1 MLFKNI
7 FKKLNTFHSAIM
19 WHPIQLTR
27 RRGYG
32 TGRRT
37 VTLGTNLKVIRIG
50 CLLLLLAPMGVI
62 SGSLDDNIQ
71 IRNVGTH
78 AKIEDALQELSS

>member
-19 WHPIQLTR
+19 CHPIKLTR

-37 VTLGTNLKVIRIG
+37 ATLGINLKFIRIG
-50 CLLLLLAPMGVI
+50 CLLLLLAPMVVI
-62 SGSLDDNIQ
+62 SGSLDDNIK
-71 IRNVGTH
+71 IRNVVTH
-78 AKIEDALQELSS
+78 AKIEDALQEHSS